1 MGSYCHSFF
10 NCYYC
15 HLSLTQPFFT
25 HSLLFLSKASHHE
38 EFLGSLVAK
47 VLEGVIPC
55 VLRLAEVRAKRP
67 VGPAR
72 PDLQPCSGGFIIRQ
86 ERI

>member
-1 MGSYCHSFF
+1 M
-10 NCYYC
+10 
-15 HLSLTQPFFT
+15 
-25 HSLLFLSKASHHE
+25 
-38 EFLGSLVAK
+38 AK
-47 VLEGVIPC
+47 VTEGVESR
-55 VLRLAEVRAKRP
+55 VHGQAEVRAKRP